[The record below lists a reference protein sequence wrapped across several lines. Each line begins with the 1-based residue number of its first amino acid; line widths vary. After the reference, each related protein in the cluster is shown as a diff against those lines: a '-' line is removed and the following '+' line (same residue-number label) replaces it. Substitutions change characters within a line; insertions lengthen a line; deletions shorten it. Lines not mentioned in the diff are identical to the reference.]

1 MTTPPD
7 ADLRTTLHL
16 LAESTT
22 PLPVEDGLWQR
33 GQAARRRGQ
42 ALAVA
47 AVLTLIVSVGGI
59 ATVLTTTDREARTA
73 STEVVAGGAIP
84 STIVDIPDDL
94 DTTTDLALGQGSVA
108 FISAT
113 QEPVLITATDG
124 VPRRLALPGWV
135 PDGAQALALS
145 PDGRRLAWQAG
156 DDEDTGRAVI
166 GVVELGTGVMS
177 RYELGPDARLRLR
190 ELSWSPDSTWVAWI
204 GDDMPSAY
212 VGRLRPGSIATTDH
226 ATLRGNI
233 QDVAVDS
240 DGTLVLSR
248 PSGGLF
254 GLDETDRPVRLTT
267 AKAGAGRFSPDGRH
281 LALRTSPLDA
291 TLTLDT
297 TTQEVL
303 EHPFPADTFAASPT
317 GPLGWLDNRLQ
328 LLMVRDMT
336 TGAGELVVTTSE
348 VDDTSTWRRSVGSVD
363 PAIATTV
370 SMAVDLVPD
379 LDGTSSQQ
387 LTHDF
392 GDPLSPDGRDIS
404 WMIGLGVAAAI
415 AVLLGLRLLWRRLT

>member
-1 MTTPPD
+1 MTTPPEP
-7 ADLRTTLHL
+7 DLRTTLHR
-16 LAESTT
+16 LADSTT
-22 PLPVEDGLWQR
+22 PLPVDDDLWQR

-47 AVLTLIVSVGGI
+47 AVVVVLTAVGG
-59 ATVLTTTDREARTA
+59 AVTLGSPDREARTA
-73 STEVVAGGAIP
+73 SSEVVPGGAIP
-84 STIVDIPDDL
+84 RRIDDIPADL

-113 QEPVLITATDG
+113 QEPVLVTATDG

-135 PDGAQALALS
+135 ADGAQALALS
-145 PDGRRLAWQAG
+145 PDGRRLAWQTG

-166 GVVELGTGVMS
+166 GVVELETGVV
-177 RYELGPDARLRLR
+177 RRHELEPDAQLRLR

-204 GDDMPSAY
+204 GDDMPSAH
-212 VGRLRPGSIATTDH
+212 VGRLRPGSFAATDH
-226 ATLRGNI
+226 ATLQGNI
-233 QDVAVDS
+233 QDVAVS
-240 DGTLVLSR
+240 SSGTVVFSR

-267 AKAGAGRFSPDGRH
+267 ARAGAGRFSPDGRL

-297 TTQEVL
+297 ATQEVL
-303 EHPFPADTFAASPT
+303 EHPFPAGTFAASPA
-317 GPLGWLDNRLQ
+317 GPLGWLDDRLQ

-336 TGAGELVVTTSE
+336 TGAGELVVTTPA

-363 PAIATTV
+363 PDIANTV

-379 LDGTSSQQ
+379 LDGTSSQE

-392 GDPLSPDGRDIS
+392 GDPLASDGRDVS
-404 WMIGLGVAAAI
+404 WVIGLGVAAAI
-415 AVLLGLRLLWRRLT
+415 AVLLGLRWLWRRRST